1 MASDCLFCKI
11 AAGEIPANLRYEDEH
26 LIVFDDI
33 DPQAPYHMLIV
44 PREHI
49 RTTLNLNVEHNMLL
63 SQVFKVAAQL
73 AKELGFAEQGF
84 RVVNNCNDAG
94 GQSVWHIHF
103 HLLGGRQMKWP
114 PG

>member
-11 AAGEIPANLRYEDEH
+11 AAGEIPVLLRYEDDRV
-26 LIVFDDI
+26 IVFDDI

-44 PREHI
+44 PRHHI
-49 RTTLNLNVEHNMLL
+49 ETTLDLASGDNDLIGHIY
-63 SQVFKVAAQL
+63 QVASQL
-73 AKELGFAEQGF
+73 ATDLKFADDGF
-84 RVVNNCNDAG
+84 RIVNNCNRAG

-103 HLLGGRQMKWP
+103 HLLGGRQMSWP